1 MTPREKTHAAIDE
14 IAQEHG
20 YTIDDVLGPLRRKKL
35 VEVRLYCILML
46 RGKGFSTTEIG
57 RVMNRCHTTIV
68 HALNKGRTNVEV

>member
-1 MTPREKTHAAIDE
+1 MTPREKTHEAIDE
-14 IAQEHG
+14 IAREHG

-35 VEVRLYCILML
+35 VEVRLHCILML

-68 HALNKGRTNVEV
+68 HALNKDKVNVEV